1 MQEEVSPFRDR
12 PEISNS
18 DAIEILQSS
27 KIEIIGRMAWSSNST
42 YLVNILDEK
51 TDLQGIYKP
60 TNGERPLWDF
70 PSGLYRREIAS
81 FQVAQLIGW
90 DIIPPTVETDGP
102 FGIGSLQLFIPCD
115 FDVHYFHMLEDP
127 KYHKALQRICLFDFI
142 ANSTDRKGGH
152 CLLGSSGRIWGIDNG
167 LTFHIDFKL
176 RTVIWDWAGEMIPD
190 EFLKD
195 IENFLNSQTGNELL
209 TFLSPQEVDAIF
221 SRATVLLE
229 SGRFP
234 EDPSGTGYP
243 WPII

>member
-176 RTVIWDWAGEMIPD
+176 RTVIWDWAGEMIP
-190 EFLKD
+190 EKFLKD